1 MDEETAVIG
10 EVVNVRCI
18 EQALL
23 NQKKKYQRV
32 IMRQREKIAELNSIL
47 EKLYSKF
54 KSLQDMNEKQHN
66 ELCDQKKEIL
76 EIAKIL
82 KTHGQE
88 IKSKF
93 KKVLKEMINL
103 PADDTKYL
111 AVSGVPAIHCVRVYK
126 TLEERHSDL
135 ALRFLGL
142 NDKGCND
149 SLPLID
155 TFKYMPR
162 MFKVSLDIIHAL
174 ADYTNKSWG
183 TATKAE

>member
-1 MDEETAVIG
+1 MW
-10 EVVNVRCI
+10 
-18 EQALL
+18 
-23 NQKKKYQRV
+23 
-32 IMRQREKIAELNSIL
+32 QREKIAELNSIL

-76 EIAKIL
+76 EIARIL

-103 PADDTKYL
+103 PADGTKYL

-126 TLEERHSDL
+126 TLEERHSDIL
-135 ALRFLGL
+135 
-142 NDKGCND
+142 
-149 SLPLID
+149 
-155 TFKYMPR
+155 T
-162 MFKVSLDIIHAL
+162 
-174 ADYTNKSWG
+174 
-183 TATKAE
+183 

>member
-1 MDEETAVIG
+1 M
-10 EVVNVRCI
+10 
-18 EQALL
+18 L
-23 NQKKKYQRV
+23 NQKKKYQLV
-32 IMRQREKIAELNSIL
+32 IMWKRKKITKLNSIL

-103 PADDTKYL
+103 PADGTKYL

-126 TLEERHSDL
+126 TLEERPITVPT
-135 ALRFLGL
+135 R
-142 NDKGCND
+142 
-149 SLPLID
+149 
-155 TFKYMPR
+155 
-162 MFKVSLDIIHAL
+162 
-174 ADYTNKSWG
+174 TNGMAVKW
-183 TATKAE
+183 T